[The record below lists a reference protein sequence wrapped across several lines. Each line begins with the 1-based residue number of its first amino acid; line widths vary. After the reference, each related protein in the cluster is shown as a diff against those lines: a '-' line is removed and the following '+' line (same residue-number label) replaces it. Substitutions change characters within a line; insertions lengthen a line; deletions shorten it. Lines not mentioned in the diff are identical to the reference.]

1 MSKLKFILLCFPL
14 WGLFSCQESF
24 DDRCAREAREYTEK
38 QCPHRMDEYTVMD
51 SLTYDRQTRTLN
63 YYYTLEGALDNDSV
77 MTDQACEE
85 LKKMLHKDVINSVG
99 LKSYKE
105 KDINFRHCYYSKSSG
120 KIRFQVRFTP
130 EDY

>member
-1 MSKLKFILLCFPL
+1 
-14 WGLFSCQESF
+14 
-24 DDRCAREAREYTEK
+24 
-38 QCPHRMDEYTVMD
+38 MDECTVMD

-63 YYYTLEGALDNDSV
+63 YYYTVEGALDNDSV

-85 LKKMLHKDVINSVG
+85 LKKMLHKNIINSVI

-105 KDINFRHCYYSKSSG
+105 NDINFRHCYYSKSSG